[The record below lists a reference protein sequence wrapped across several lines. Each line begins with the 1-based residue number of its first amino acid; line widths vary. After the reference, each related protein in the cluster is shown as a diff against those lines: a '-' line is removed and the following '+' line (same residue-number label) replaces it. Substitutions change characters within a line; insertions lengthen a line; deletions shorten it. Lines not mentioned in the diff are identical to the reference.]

1 MFNNRWSTNL
11 ESLNLPKCHSLWLNK
26 QEMRF
31 QELFMKTLPVMDVDW
46 KELWEL
52 DTNVLSATIMIFAKD
67 VKLPQIILILSLKFG
82 ILARLLL
89 KSLLLWMMSRR
100 NLFTLMEEGTLCA
113 DLEIWFIMDWI
124 LLSNLWNKTLKLLR
138 NRKRKRHQKNKRK
151 KKKFSPNLLQLLN
164 LQLIRK
170 LAKKLSNSQRGKLK
184 LVWLKSQWKKWW
196 VKQGNKSK

>member
-11 ESLNLPKCHSLWLNK
+11 EYLNIPKCHSLWLNK
-26 QEMRF
+26 QEMRL
-31 QELFMKTLPVMDVDW
+31 QEWLMKTLPVMDVDW
-46 KELWEL
+46 KELWGL

-67 VKLPQIILILSLKFG
+67 VKLSQIILILSLKFG

-151 KKKFSPNLLQLLN
+151 KKK
-164 LQLIRK
+164 I
-170 LAKKLSNSQRGKLK
+170 
-184 LVWLKSQWKKWW
+184 
-196 VKQGNKSK
+196 